1 MEKAEFIAKAKQFAQ
16 EAHDGQVRKYTGLP
30 YVTHTE
36 EVAQI
41 VDNYNGSKEMIAAAL
56 LHDTVEDTSVTLQD
70 IEKEFGSSTADMV
83 KWLTDTSRPE
93 DGNRAVRKEIDRNRL
108 SQAPAAVQL
117 IKAADMISN
126 GKDIKINDPNFAK
139 VYIEEMKLL
148 LAAMTKIHSMDIYK
162 EAEAVVNVQ

>member
-1 MEKAEFIAKAKQFAQ
+1 MEKAEFIEKAKQYARK
-16 EAHDGQVRKYTGLP
+16 AHEGQVRKYTGLP

-56 LHDTVEDTSVTLQD
+56 LHDTVEDTSTTIQD
-70 IEKEFGSSTADMV
+70 IEKEFGSGTAMLV

-93 DGNRAVRKEIDRNRL
+93 DGNRATRKSIDRERL
-108 SQAPAAVQL
+108 SQAPAAAQL

-126 GKDIKINDPNFAK
+126 GKDIKQNDPNFAK

-148 LAAMTKIHSMDIYK
+148 LDAMTKIQGMDIYK
-162 EAEAVVNVQ
+162 EAQAVVNV

>member
-1 MEKAEFIAKAKQFAQ
+1 MEKQEFIAKAKQFAR
-16 EAHDGQVRKYTGLP
+16 EAHNGQVRKYTGLP
-30 YVTHTE
+30 YTTHTE

-56 LHDTVEDTSVTLQD
+56 LHDTVEDTSVTIQD
-70 IEKEFGSSTADMV
+70 IEKEFGSGTAILV

-93 DGNRAVRKEIDRNRL
+93 DGNRAVRKGIDRERL
-108 SQAPAAVQL
+108 SQAPAAAQL

-126 GKDIKINDPNFAK
+126 GKDIKVNDPSFAK

-148 LAAMTKIHSMDIYK
+148 LDAMTKIHSMDIYK
-162 EAEAVVNVQ
+162 EAKAVVDG